1 MWMLSIGGY
10 LMEGLGGTEAT
21 GTLIAAL
28 ESKKTSLWQSVFT
41 WAVNHPPR
49 YPWRQRSN
57 PYDVLIGEL
66 LLEKARTTPV
76 IASERFL
83 HVFPS
88 VEDLLAAGQEEINR
102 VLEHLHLQRHRQS
115 ILGLVRGLAIDG
127 KGDLPG
133 DSETLARVSGLER
146 HHIRAVFCFGY
157 GLPLAVVDGHVRR
170 MLRRIFARSLPGH
183 SPIGLLETVAESL
196 VCDRD
201 PQTYN
206 GVLLDLAEVVCRT
219 ELPWCQDCPLIAIC
233 DSAPGFRTVGEP
245 PAPSSHRS
253 LVKTGEE

>member
-1 MWMLSIGGY
+1 MGDF
-10 LMEGLGGTEAT
+10 GGTEAT
-21 GTLIAAL
+21 GALITAL
-28 ESKKTSLWQSVFT
+28 ESKKPSLWKSIST

-49 YPWRQRSN
+49 YPWRRFGN

-83 HVFPS
+83 RVFPS
-88 VEDLLAAGQEEINR
+88 VDDLLAANEEEINR
-102 VLEHLHLQRHRQS
+102 VLESLHLLRHRQS
-115 ILGLVRGLAIDG
+115 IMGLIRGLAVNG
-127 KGDLPG
+127 KGDLPC

-170 MLRRIFARSLPGH
+170 MLSRIFASSLPRH
-183 SPIGLLETVAESL
+183 SPIGLLETVAENL
-196 VCDRD
+196 VSYQD

-206 GVLLDLAEVVCRT
+206 GVLLDLAELVCRT
-219 ELPWCQDCPLIAIC
+219 ELPWCQDCPVTAIC
-233 DSAPGFRTVGEP
+233 DSAPGFRARGEP
-245 PAPSSHRS
+245 PAPSSNRS
-253 LVKTGEE
+253 LAKTGEA

>member
-1 MWMLSIGGY
+1 MEDFGGI
-10 LMEGLGGTEAT
+10 EAT
-21 GTLIAAL
+21 GALILAL
-28 ESKKTSLWQSVFT
+28 ESKKPSLWQSIST
-41 WAVNHPPR
+41 WAVKHPPR
-49 YPWRQRSN
+49 YPWRRLGS

-83 HVFPS
+83 RVFPS
-88 VEDLLAAGQEEINR
+88 IEDLLAADEEEVNR
-102 VLEHLHLQRHRQS
+102 VLESLHLQRHRQS
-115 ILGLVRGLAIDG
+115 FIGLVRGLAMDG

-133 DSETLARVSGLER
+133 DTETLARVSGLER

-157 GLPLAVVDGHVRR
+157 GLPVAIVDGHVRR
-170 MLRRIFARSLPGH
+170 LLKRIFAGSLPHH
-183 SPIGLLETVAESL
+183 SSIGLLETVAQNL

-206 GVLLDLAEVVCRT
+206 GVLLDLAELVCRM
-219 ELPWCQDCPLIAIC
+219 ELPWCQACPLIAIC
-233 DSAPGFRTVGEP
+233 DSAPGFRAKGEP
-245 PAPSSHRS
+245 PAPSSNQS